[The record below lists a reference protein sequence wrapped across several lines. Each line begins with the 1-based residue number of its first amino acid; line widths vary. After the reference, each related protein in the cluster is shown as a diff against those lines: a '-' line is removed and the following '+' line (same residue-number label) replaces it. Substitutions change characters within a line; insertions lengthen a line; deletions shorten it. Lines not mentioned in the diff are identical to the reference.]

1 MGDHEAAKCRL
12 LEFIAELC
20 PMCTSRCCLAAFPQY
35 PSMWS
40 ADLIDR
46 ARERV
51 WTDWIR
57 RTCIPTFMRVLRARQ
72 EEKLEASSL
81 ELCRV
86 LDILAAEVSSHA
98 MSSYS
103 TGACPCMATEHG
115 LYGSRSEGPSSQ
127 ARTQHFQI
135 LSLHLSSSGR
145 E

>member
-1 MGDHEAAKCRL
+1 M
-12 LEFIAELC
+12 
-20 PMCTSRCCLAAFPQY
+20 TAFPQY

-86 LDILAAEVSSHA
+86 LDIFAAEVSLFIDTR
-98 MSSYS
+98 M
-103 TGACPCMATEHG
+103 
-115 LYGSRSEGPSSQ
+115 
-127 ARTQHFQI
+127 I
-135 LSLHLSSSGR
+135 
-145 E
+145 

>member
-1 MGDHEAAKCRL
+1 MPDGRVVRGSIPCIEFLEEGEHRKTLTSAGQLIYGKSYEANQPL
-12 LEFIAELC
+12 LHMIH
-20 PMCTSRCCLAAFPQY
+20 SAFPNY

-81 ELCRV
+81 ELCR
-86 LDILAAEVSSHA
+86 ILEIFAAEV
-98 MSSYS
+98 
-103 TGACPCMATEHG
+103 G
-115 LYGSRSEGPSSQ
+115 LH
-127 ARTQHFQI
+127 RTCSPI
-135 LSLHLSSSGR
+135 R
-145 E
+145 C

>member
-1 MGDHEAAKCRL
+1 
-12 LEFIAELC
+12 
-20 PMCTSRCCLAAFPQY
+20 
-35 PSMWS
+35 MWS

-86 LDILAAEVSSHA
+86 LEIFANEVRVPI
-98 MSSYS
+98 
-103 TGACPCMATEHG
+103 T
-115 LYGSRSEGPSSQ
+115 LYPQRQGSPTLTS
-127 ARTQHFQI
+127 
-135 LSLHLSSSGR
+135 LS
-145 E
+145 